1 MTVPPIAPFDGV
13 IEPDMLPSLR
23 ETDSLTSKFTGWF
36 AGELSA
42 VNDKL
47 VTADH
52 DVQKLAVGSAGNLH
66 EVMIHMEEAR
76 LSFQLLAQVRNK
88 LLEAYQEVMRTPV

>member
-1 MTVPPIAPFDGV
+1 MTVPPIAPLDGV
-13 IEPDMLPSLR
+13 IEPDAMSASP
-23 ETDSLTSKFTGWF
+23 EAGPAAPKFADWF
-36 AGELSA
+36 FGELSA

-52 DVQKLAVGSAGNLH
+52 DMQKLAVGAAGNLH

-76 LSFQLLAQVRNK
+76 LSFSLLAQARNK
-88 LLEAYQEVMRTPV
+88 LLEAYQEVMRTQV